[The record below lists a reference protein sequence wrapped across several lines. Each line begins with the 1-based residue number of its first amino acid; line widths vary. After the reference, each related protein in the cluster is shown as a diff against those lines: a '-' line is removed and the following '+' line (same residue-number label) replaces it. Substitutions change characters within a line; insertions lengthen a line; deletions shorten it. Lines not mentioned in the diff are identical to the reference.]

1 MATYRSTY
9 YSPLYREF
17 KSIDPR
23 SYRDLVRFYEKN
35 ETEIR
40 DLNSEEE
47 SIDMLVSYVNALFEI
62 GAYRKHLLLVDHVVE
77 AAVAHNIYEFEGKD
91 LFRQSLFKKAASLF
105 NTHQFKKAQIILRQL
120 VRMDPYEPY
129 AIRFLKKCIRRCR
142 PRLVNTFRA
151 TSVFMLLL
159 TALVIAVEVLFVRP
173 FYDMHTPVVEMSRN
187 SLFVLACL
195 ILIGGFLYNR
205 WLAER
210 EVEELV
216 YQMRER
222 KKRKSAG
229 ESPIVL

>member
-9 YSPLYREF
+9 FSPLYRDY

-23 SYRDLVRFYEKN
+23 SYRELVRFYEKH

-47 SIDMLVSYVNALFEI
+47 STEILISYVNALFEI

-77 AAVAHNIYEFEGKD
+77 AAVAHNIFEFEGKD

-105 NTHQFKKAQIILRQL
+105 NTHQFKKAQFILRQL

-142 PRLVNTFRA
+142 PRLLNTFRA
-151 TSVFMLLL
+151 TSVFMFLL
-159 TALVIAVEVLFVRP
+159 AAIIIAVEVLFVRP
-173 FYDMHTPVVEMSRN
+173 FYDMHIHVVEMSRN
-187 SLFVLACL
+187 SLFLLGCL

-205 WLAER
+205 WLSER
-210 EVEELV
+210 EVEDLV

-222 KKRKSAG
+222 KKRESAADK
-229 ESPIVL
+229 PLQL

>member
-23 SYRDLVRFYEKN
+23 SYRELVRFYEKH
-35 ETEIR
+35 ESEIR

-47 SIDMLVSYVNALFEI
+47 SIDMLIVYVNALFEV

-77 AAVAHNIYEFEGKD
+77 AAVAHNIFVFEGKD

-105 NTHQFKKAQIILRQL
+105 NTYQFKKAQIILRQL
-120 VRMDPYEPY
+120 VRMDPFEPY

-142 PRLVNTFRA
+142 PRLLNAFRA
-151 TSVFMLLL
+151 TSVFLLLL
-159 TALVIAVEVLFVRP
+159 TALIIALEVLFVRP
-173 FYDMHTPVVEMSRN
+173 FYDMHTNLVEMSRN
-187 SLFVLACL
+187 TLFVLSCL
-195 ILIGGFLYNR
+195 ILVTGFLYNR

-222 KKRKSAG
+222 KKREADTDT
-229 ESPIVL
+229 PLQL

>member
-23 SYRDLVRFYEKN
+23 SYRELVRFYEKH
-35 ETEIR
+35 EPEIR
-40 DLNSEEE
+40 NLQSEEE
-47 SIDMLVSYVNALFEI
+47 SIDLLICYVNALFEI

-105 NTHQFKKAQIILRQL
+105 NTQQFKKAQIILRQL

-142 PRLVNTFRA
+142 PRLLNAFRA

-159 TALVIAVEVLFVRP
+159 TALIIALEVLFVRP
-173 FYDMHTPVVEMSRN
+173 FYDMHTPLVEMSRN
-187 SLFVLACL
+187 SLFIMACV
-195 ILIGGFLYNR
+195 ILVGGFLYNR

-222 KKRKSAG
+222 NKKRSA
-229 ESPIVL
+229 EEPSLEL

>member
-23 SYRDLVRFYEKN
+23 SYRELVRFYEKH
-35 ETEIR
+35 ESEIR

-47 SIDMLVSYVNALFEI
+47 SIDMLIVYVNALFEV

-77 AAVAHNIYEFEGKD
+77 AAVAHNIFVFEGKD

-120 VRMDPYEPY
+120 VRMDPFEPY

-142 PRLVNTFRA
+142 PRLLNAFRA
-151 TSVFMLLL
+151 TSVFLLLL
-159 TALVIAVEVLFVRP
+159 TALIIALEVLFVRP
-173 FYDMHTPVVEMSRN
+173 FYDMHTNLVEMSRN
-187 SLFVLACL
+187 TLFVLSCL
-195 ILIGGFLYNR
+195 ILVTGFLYNR

-222 KKRKSAG
+222 KKREADTDT
-229 ESPIVL
+229 PLQL